1 MHTYRNHEYMN
12 TYTQAHSHTHTLTHT
27 HMNTHI
33 HTHVHLNSVTRW
45 LYTQVSKSATKASAA
60 RALPFASLSL
70 AHGIAPLPFASMTK
84 QAPQPGQVKKK
95 KKSVAVGEIV

>member
-1 MHTYRNHEYMN
+1 
-12 TYTQAHSHTHTLTHT
+12 
-27 HMNTHI
+27 
-33 HTHVHLNSVTRW
+33 
-45 LYTQVSKSATKASAA
+45 VSKSATKASAA